1 MLIIIIIII
10 IIIMMVMIIII
21 IIIII
26 IGFYIKQH
34 INNILNDTHIEEI
47 VFY

>member
-1 MLIIIIIII
+1 MLIIII

-21 IIIII
+21 IIT